1 MNNQKKPNG
10 PPLYVFIEM
19 LWTLFIFGFRA
30 FFCGLNTIIKRQK
43 GKLFQNILFLIILA
57 NLSIHKWHLK
67 LISWIIPAIRENA
80 LYEWIYYLHPLDGF
94 VFTAFLYFFLRCFF
108 SGASTL
114 LEVKRYQKSLERIV
128 KKTNQGYL
136 KVLKVTK
143 TIPTK
148 TLVEVSTNL
157 LGIDDFTKNTQRL
170 SSSFHRIVDSIKE
183 GNTPGNFLLH
193 LSANRLAKKYSY
205 QQLKSNLTTSESFIV
220 GQSGTGIVRQN
231 LSELP
236 HLLIAGTTGG
246 GKSVFFKQ
254 TLLSLLESSR
264 LIKMYLIDLK
274 GGVEM
279 QVFEKLPNVKMVS
292 DLDGTITILKQVKK
306 EKDDRF
312 AYLKDT
318 GRKEINPR
326 KDGKERIIIGI
337 DESSMLYAPRLGEP
351 EEQAKVLQARILIDE
366 IAKLGRA
373 AAISLIL
380 STQKVSKKTIDT
392 SIQHNV
398 EGKMC
403 FRVNTL
409 QGSAVVLG
417 NKSAYM
423 LPNIPGRGI
432 WQVGNKE
439 VEVQTPFLSEEEL
452 EESLD
457 FLVTKFSKNK
467 KEYEKEN
474 EDIQIHENIN
484 AKRMKMDKEDKTV

>member
-1 MNNQKKPNG
+1 MNNQKKTNG

-30 FFCGLNTIIKRQK
+30 FFCGLNIIIKRQK
-43 GKLFQNILFLIILA
+43 EKLFQNILFLIILA
-57 NLSIHKWHLK
+57 NLSIHKWHLI
-67 LISWIIPAIRENA
+67 LISWLIPGIREYA

-143 TIPTK
+143 TTPTK

-170 SSSFHRIVDSIKE
+170 SSSFRRIVDSIKE

-205 QQLKSNLTTSESFIV
+205 QQLKSNMTALNSFIV
-220 GQSGTGIVRQN
+220 GQSATGIIRQKI
-231 LSELP
+231 SDLP

-246 GKSVFFKQ
+246 GKSIFFKQ

-279 QVFEKLPNVKMVS
+279 QVFEKLPNVEIVS
-292 DLDGTITILKQVKK
+292 NLDGAIAVLKLVKK
-306 EKDDRF
+306 EKDNRF
-312 AYLKDT
+312 AFLKEN
-318 GRKEINPR
+318 GRNEIIPER
-326 KDGKERIIIGI
+326 DGKERIIVGI
-337 DESSMLYAPRLGEP
+337 DESSMLYAPRIRQSQEYSKAI
-351 EEQAKVLQARILIDE
+351 QAKILTDE
-366 IAKLGRA
+366 ITKLGRA
-373 AAISLIL
+373 AAINLIL
-380 STQKVSKKTIDT
+380 STQKVSSKTIDT

-409 QGSAVVLG
+409 CKINRNSTCQ
-417 NKSAYM
+417 NK
-423 LPNIPGRGI
+423 L
-432 WQVGNKE
+432 
-439 VEVQTPFLSEEEL
+439 
-452 EESLD
+452 
-457 FLVTKFSKNK
+457 
-467 KEYEKEN
+467 
-474 EDIQIHENIN
+474 
-484 AKRMKMDKEDKTV
+484 